1 MWNYSDL
8 NTVLKEILPGDN
20 PCKCHRSRYLGYIL
34 PATIAGVQGTVQ
46 VLVHM
51 HMHPNGCDEYDH
63 LCPSGA
69 NPSRRFLLAL
79 TASRTAGFHL
89 DRYRLNM
96 IFSNPHK
103 YGVKTH

>member
-69 NPSRRFLLAL
+69 NPLKKSPTGPNGQQNCRVPPGQVQIKHDLQ
-79 TASRTAGFHL
+79 
-89 DRYRLNM
+89 
-96 IFSNPHK
+96 
-103 YGVKTH
+103 